1 MAFIIRNASEAD
13 LPEIL
18 LIYNTEILQG
28 FATWNEQAYSL
39 EKFQKK
45 LADIQARSFPFL
57 VAADSASNRVAG
69 YADYTDFRS
78 FTGYRHTVEHSVF
91 IDRSY
96 ARQGVGKLL
105 LQHLINHA
113 QRNQV
118 DVMIAGID
126 HDNTASIALHQK
138 LGFIQ
143 TGYMP
148 QVGKKFD
155 QWRDLVLMQLTFSTD
170 PAP

>member
-1 MAFIIRNASEAD
+1 MCMSFIIRDAAAAD

-18 LIYNTEILQG
+18 QIYNTEILYG
-28 FATWNEQAYSL
+28 FATWNEQAFSL
-39 EKFQKK
+39 QAFQQK
-45 LADIQARSFPFL
+45 LEDIQSKNYPFF
-57 VAADSASNRVAG
+57 VAVDSASGKVAG
-69 YADYTDFRS
+69 YADYADFRS

-91 IDRSY
+91 IARSY
-96 ARQGVGKLL
+96 ARQGVGKMLM
-105 LQHLINHA
+105 QHLIAYA

-118 DVMIAGID
+118 HVMIAGID

-155 QWRDLVLMQLTFSTD
+155 QWRDLVLMQLTFN
-170 PAP
+170 